1 MKISLE
7 NAGGCR
13 RRVKGEIPADQVRQ
27 KEEQVLLSFQK
38 SARLPGFRPGRAP
51 LEMVRK
57 RYAPDI
63 QAELRDVLLRE
74 GLRAAPELGCGH
86 AKAVVDEPAVDP

>member
-13 RRVKGEIPADQVRQ
+13 RRVKGEFPADHVRQ
-27 KEEQVLLSFQK
+27 KEEQVTLSFQK

-57 RYAPDI
+57 RYARI
-63 QAELRDVLLRE
+63 LRPNFVTSFFGKVFGRWWK
-74 GLRAAPELGCGH
+74 RKSSA
-86 AKAVVDEPAVDP
+86 